1 MINIVYHLLVTNNK
15 GQGRGTLKERAGLVI
30 NCLPLKREE
39 GLLKRGGLIENSQY
53 LNIYRHSTLG
63 IQHAF

>member
-15 GQGRGTLKERAGLVI
+15 GQGKGTLKERAGLVI

-39 GLLKRGGLIENSQY
+39 GLLKRGGLIENLQY
-53 LNIYRHSTLG
+53 LNI
-63 IQHAF
+63 

>member
-15 GQGRGTLKERAGLVI
+15 GQGRGTLKEKAGLVI
-30 NCLPLKREE
+30 NCLPPKREE
-39 GLLKRGGLIENSQY
+39 GLLKRGGLIENLQY
-53 LNIYRHSTLG
+53 LNIYKNSTLG